1 MEQQTKKGNK
11 PLKFKTVK
19 ELQDKINKY
28 FERCDRENRPYTL
41 TGLAC
46 ELDTS
51 RETLI
56 NYENKEAYFDT
67 VKKAKL
73 KIHQYAEE
81 SLWRGGGITTGVIF
95 NLKNNWGWKDKSEID
110 NTFKVAE
117 VNDETAKK
125 ILNSVNEQE

>member
-1 MEQQTKKGNK
+1 MEQQIKKGNK

-19 ELQDKINKY
+19 ELEDKINLY
-28 FERCDRENRPYTL
+28 FKNCDKDHRPYTL

-46 ELDTS
+46 ELDTT
-51 RETLI
+51 RELLI
-56 NYENKEAYFDT
+56 EYGKKDAYADT
-67 VKKAKL
+67 IKKAKL